1 MSAFAPTAI
10 SPLGAP
16 STLQQLF
23 GIPGISGLLPTA
35 GLFPFQQ
42 ALPSVVTPAAA
53 TQAIAGN
60 LTAFTAGLEV
70 GAVIGASVAN
80 NLLITAR
87 AGVPSAVP
95 GIAGIPGFGI
105 AGIPGLGVSGI
116 PGLGVAGI
124 PGLGVSGIS
133 GLGGLGGSSGLGG
146 LGGISGL
153 GTVGGVP
160 GLSAIPGV
168 QTGTL
173 SFTG

>member
-87 AGVPSAVP
+87 AGVPAAAP
-95 GIAGIPGFGI
+95 GIA
-105 AGIPGLGVSGI
+105 GI

-124 PGLGVSGIS
+124 PGLGVAGIP
-133 GLGGLGGSSGLGG
+133 GLGVAGIPGLGVAGIPGLGVTGITG
-146 LGGISGL
+146 LGA
-153 GTVGGVP
+153 TGGVP
-160 GLSAIPGV
+160 GLAGAAGLSAIPGV

>member
-1 MSAFAPTAI
+1 MSTFAPTAV
-10 SPLGAP
+10 SPLGAAG
-16 STLQQLF
+16 TLQQLF
-23 GIPGISGLLPTA
+23 GIPGISGLLPPA

-87 AGVPSAVP
+87 AGIPSAVP

-116 PGLGVAGI
+116 
-124 PGLGVSGIS
+124 S
-133 GLGGLGGSSGLGG
+133 GLGGLGGISGLGG